1 MIKIS
6 FLGDIMCEKPFLKA
20 AIKRNKDFYSAFAHL
35 QDMLSESD
43 FVVGNLETPI
53 AGKDLGYT
61 KDLYAFNTPSAFLD
75 DLNKLKIDLY
85 LTANNHCLDRG
96 LKGLKNTLEE
106 LDKRGMLH
114 TGTARSQ
121 EEQQNIFVR
130 QLGDVN
136 CAFFSYNAYINEDKW
151 FKYNSEI
158 HDYNI
163 NELIDINLLIKY
175 RENYRKKT
183 IPFYKSRK
191 AIGNLFPKN
200 FEIYLKK
207 KLGYKFKP
215 YVDNEPL
222 SEIQGIFLDS
232 VNKDIN
238 RAKQK
243 ADLVFVMPHCGGQ
256 FNVNPGIRSKEIYNK
271 LLEFGAD
278 AVIGSHPHVIQKI
291 TLYGNRPCVFSLGNA
306 SMSPSSPFIVKSALP
321 EYGLIFHIYIEKKKI
336 IKSSF
341 SIIKSIN
348 EPDNYPILKPINE
361 LYNELSKE
369 DKANLENEVKAILK
383 RIFEDNKTNI
393 IIQKEYELTN
403 MKKA

>member
-35 QDMLSESD
+35 QDMLSKSD

-136 CAFFSYNAYINEDKW
+136 CAFLSYNAYINEDKW

-222 SEIQGIFLDS
+222 SEIKGTYFDQVLDT
-232 VNKDIN
+232 I
-238 RAKQK
+238 RTAKQK
-243 ADLVFVMPHCGGQ
+243 SDLVFVLPHCGGQ
-256 FNVNPGIRSKEIYNK
+256 FNTAPGIRSKEIFQD
-271 LLEFGAD
+271 LLENGAD
-278 AVIGSHPHVIQKI
+278 AVVGSHPHAIQNIAFINDK
-291 TLYGNRPCVFSLGNA
+291 PCVYSLGNV
-306 SMSPSSPFIVKSALP
+306 SMSPSSPYIVKSSLP
-321 EYGLIFHIYIEKKKI
+321 QYGLVFHAYVEDKKI
-336 IKSSF
+336 VKTSF
-341 SIIKSIN
+341 SVIKTH
-348 EPDNYPILKPINE
+348 ELAKDAYPIVSPIDMLKKDDYLEEDIKQLYKTITGSDSFPGIQREYPLTQPTNE
-361 LYNELSKE
+361 
-369 DKANLENEVKAILK
+369 
-383 RIFEDNKTNI
+383 
-393 IIQKEYELTN
+393 
-403 MKKA
+403 